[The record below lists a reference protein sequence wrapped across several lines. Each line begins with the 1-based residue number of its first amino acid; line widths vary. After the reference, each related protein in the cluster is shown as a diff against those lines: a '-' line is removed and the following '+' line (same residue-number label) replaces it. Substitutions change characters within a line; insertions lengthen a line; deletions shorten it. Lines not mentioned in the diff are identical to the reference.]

1 MKTFGKGSYKT
12 FPVGTRSKTSF
23 LTSTT
28 AVDIQQ
34 IWNIQKQ
41 PFRNVLR
48 KTCSEYIQKI
58 YKRTPMVKCN
68 LNKTLLQLCWNCPSP
83 HGSPVKLL
91 HVFSRAPF
99 PQNTSGEILL
109 KIQNRLVNKPKIIQ
123 SLSACKNYLI
133 NLLASWND
141 LWQISGFIVRWSKRL
156 PSFLSIN
163 T

>member
-1 MKTFGKGSYKT
+1 MHIRFPVIFHTFYEYCIRQETKVPHIIKILLKTFGKGSYKT

-34 IWNIQKQ
+34 IWNMQKQ

-83 HGSPVKLL
+83 H
-91 HVFSRAPF
+91 VFSCKVAACF
-99 PQNTSGEILL
+99 Q
-109 KIQNRLVNKPKIIQ
+109 Q
-123 SLSACKNYLI
+123 STFSSEYI
-133 NLLASWND
+133 WRDSSED
-141 LWQISGFIVRWSKRL
+141 
-156 PSFLSIN
+156 
-163 T
+163 TE